1 MNSHEREEKRR
12 EEKYYTLANFLSFKL
27 FIALLS
33 LILFFSISCKSNEEP
48 TEIPPVE
55 PTEPTKPPTPT
66 TKHELEGTWIGYD
79 TNHHNSKV
87 ELKIDSDGN
96 VTLTPQPAID
106 YDNSLYPYTYK
117 GKVETN
123 AIVYPYAVKISNLM
137 IDYMDKETKEKRVIT
152 FKNSSSCSVYY
163 MRLEGWTN
171 PYDPSINPTTVEFT
185 KQ

>member
-1 MNSHEREEKRR
+1 M
-12 EEKYYTLANFLSFKL
+12 
-27 FIALLS
+27 
-33 LILFFSISCKSNEEP
+33 
-48 TEIPPVE
+48 
-55 PTEPTKPPTPT
+55 
-66 TKHELEGTWIGYD
+66 
-79 TNHHNSKV
+79 
-87 ELKIDSDGN
+87 
-96 VTLTPQPAID
+96 TLTPQPAID